1 MSARLDYR
9 LVDTPAAFREAAGAL
24 APGRGPF
31 AVDTERA
38 SSFRY
43 GNRAFLV
50 QVARRGAGTFLIA
63 PEGHRDVVREIFAPV
78 LGGQEWIIHAAGEDL
93 RSLALLGLHPGI
105 LFDTELASRIV
116 GHDRPNLAA
125 MVERFVGVEL
135 EKGHGHE
142 DWSRTPLPKSWQDYA
157 ALDVEYLHELA
168 EALTEVLDAQGKLH
182 WAFDEFA
189 HLIAVYSKTP
199 YPEKTWRD
207 MKGLASVRDQSGLQ
221 VARELWHAREE
232 ISEQRDIAPGRL
244 LPNRALLAI
253 ALAEPDSPHGLTR
266 AIGGKGMP
274 SRDVRRWLG
283 VVERALSADP
293 ATWPRRRD
301 PRENGTP
308 SKSGWERHYPESW
321 QMLQLCREDI
331 AASAEDLDIRPEILL
346 TPAILRETVW
356 NAPDKAPAWDTHQAA
371 TALEKAGARPWQ
383 IQITAP
389 ILAAAHAEMLDL
401 V

>member
-1 MSARLDYR
+1 MSARLNYR

-24 APGRGPF
+24 ANGRGPF

-50 QVARRGAGTFLIA
+50 QVARRDAGTFLIA
-63 PEGHRDVVREIFAPV
+63 PEGHRDEVREIFAPV

-93 RSLALLGLHPGI
+93 RSLALLGLRPGI

-116 GHDRPNLAA
+116 GYDRPNLAA

-168 EALTEVLDAQGKLH
+168 EALTEVLDAHGKLH
-182 WAFDEFA
+182 WAFEEFA

-207 MKGLASVRDQSGLQ
+207 MKGIASVRDQSGLQ
-221 VARELWHAREE
+221 IARELWHAREE
-232 ISEQRDIAPGRL
+232 ISQQRDIAPGRL
-244 LPNRALLAI
+244 LPNRALLDI

-283 VVERALSADP
+283 VVERALAADP

-301 PRENGTP
+301 PRANGTP

-331 AASAEDLDIRPEILL
+331 AASAEDLDIRPNILL

-371 TALEKAGARPWQ
+371 AALEKAGARPWQ
-383 IQITAP
+383 VQITAP
-389 ILAAAHAEMLDL
+389 ILAAAHAEMLEL

>member
-9 LVDTPAAFREAAGAL
+9 LVDTPAAFREAASAL
-24 APGRGPF
+24 TRGRGPF

-63 PEGHRDVVREIFAPV
+63 PEGHRDAVREIFTPV
-78 LGGQEWIIHAAGEDL
+78 LGGQEWVIHAAGEDL

-116 GHDRPNLAA
+116 GYDRPNLAA

-142 DWSRTPLPKSWQDYA
+142 DWSRTPLPRSWQDYA
-157 ALDVEYLHELA
+157 AFDVEYLHELA
-168 EALTEVLDAQGKLH
+168 EALTEVLDAHGKLH
-182 WAFDEFA
+182 WAFEEFA
-189 HLIAVYSKTP
+189 HLIAVHTKAP

-274 SRDVRRWLG
+274 ARDVRRWLG

-293 ATWPRRRD
+293 ATWPRRKD
-301 PRENGTP
+301 PRANSTP

-331 AASAEDLDIRPEILL
+331 SASAEDLDIRPDILL
-346 TPAILRETVW
+346 TPAILREAVW
-356 NAPDKAPAWDTHQAA
+356 NAPDKGPAWDTHQAA
-371 TALEKAGARPWQ
+371 TALEKAGARTWQ

-389 ILAAAHAEMLDL
+389 IVAAAHAEMLEL

>member
-24 APGRGPF
+24 AHGRGPF

-182 WAFDEFA
+182 WAFEEFA

-266 AIGGKGMP
+266 AIGSKGMP

-331 AASAEDLDIRPEILL
+331 AASAEDLDIRPDILL

>member
-1 MSARLDYR
+1 MNARLDYR
-9 LVDTPAAFREAAGAL
+9 LVDTPAAFREAAAAL
-24 APGRGPF
+24 AHGRGPF

-43 GNRAFLV
+43 GDRAFLV

-63 PEGHRDVVREIFAPV
+63 PEGHRDEVQEIFAPV

-93 RSLALLGLHPGI
+93 RSLAFLGLHPGI

-168 EALTEVLDAQGKLH
+168 EALTEVLDAQGKLR
-182 WAFDEFA
+182 WAFEEFA
-189 HLIAVYSKTP
+189 HLVAIYSKAP
-199 YPEKTWRD
+199 RPEKSWRD
-207 MKGLASVRDQSGLQ
+207 MKGLSSLRDQSGLQ
-221 VARELWHAREE
+221 IARELWHAREE
-232 ISEQRDIAPGRL
+232 ISQQRDIAPGRL
-244 LPNRALLAI
+244 LPNRALLDI
-253 ALAEPDSPHGLTR
+253 ALSEPDSPHGLIR
-266 AIGGKGMP
+266 AVGGKGMP

-283 VVERALSADP
+283 VVERALAADP

-301 PRENGTP
+301 PRANATP
-308 SKSGWERHYPESW
+308 SKPGWERHYPESW

-331 AASAEDLDIRPEILL
+331 AASAQDLDIRPDILL

-356 NAPDKAPAWDTHQAA
+356 NAPDSGPAWDTHQAA
-371 TALEKAGARPWQ
+371 AALKKAGARPWQ
-383 IQITAP
+383 VHLTAP
-389 ILAAAHAEMLDL
+389 ILAAAHAEMLEL

>member
-1 MSARLDYR
+1 MSARLNYR

-24 APGRGPF
+24 ANGRGPF

-50 QVARRGAGTFLIA
+50 QVARRDAGTFLIA
-63 PEGHRDVVREIFAPV
+63 PEGHRDEVREIFAPV

-93 RSLALLGLHPGI
+93 RSLALLGLRPGI

-116 GHDRPNLAA
+116 GYDRPNLAA

-168 EALTEVLDAQGKLH
+168 EALTEVLDAHGKLH
-182 WAFDEFA
+182 WAFEEFA

-207 MKGLASVRDQSGLQ
+207 MKGIASVRDQSGLQ

-232 ISEQRDIAPGRL
+232 ISEQRDISPGRL
-244 LPNRALLAI
+244 LPNRALLDI

-283 VVERALSADP
+283 VVERALAADP

-301 PRENGTP
+301 PRANGTP

-331 AASAEDLDIRPEILL
+331 AASAEDLDIRPDILL

-371 TALEKAGARPWQ
+371 AALKKAGARPWQ
-383 IQITAP
+383 VQITAP
-389 ILAAAHAEMLDL
+389 ILAAAHAEMLEL

>member
-1 MSARLDYR
+1 MNARLDYR
-9 LVDTPAAFREAAGAL
+9 LVDTPAAFREAAAAL
-24 APGRGPF
+24 AHGRGPF

-43 GNRAFLV
+43 GDRAFLV

-63 PEGHRDVVREIFAPV
+63 PEGHRDEVREIFAPV

-142 DWSRTPLPKSWQDYA
+142 DWSRTPLPESWQDYA

-168 EALTEVLDAQGKLH
+168 EALTEVLDAQGKLR
-182 WAFDEFA
+182 WAFEEFA
-189 HLIAVYSKTP
+189 HQVAIYSKAP
-199 YPEKTWRD
+199 RPEKSWRD
-207 MKGLASVRDQSGLQ
+207 MKGLSSLRDQSGLQ
-221 VARELWHAREE
+221 IARELWHAREE
-232 ISEQRDIAPGRL
+232 ISQQRDIAPGRL
-244 LPNRALLAI
+244 LPNRALVDI
-253 ALAEPDSPHGLTR
+253 ALSEPDSPHGLTR
-266 AIGGKGMP
+266 AVGGKGMP

-283 VVERALSADP
+283 VVERALATDP

-301 PRENGTP
+301 PRANATP
-308 SKSGWERHYPESW
+308 SKPGWERHYPESW
-321 QMLQLCREDI
+321 KMLQLCREDI
-331 AASAEDLDIRPEILL
+331 AASAQDLDIRPDILL

-356 NAPDKAPAWDTHQAA
+356 NAPDSGPAWDTHQAA
-371 TALEKAGARPWQ
+371 AALKKAGARPWQ
-383 IQITAP
+383 VHLTAP
-389 ILAAAHAEMLDL
+389 ILAAAHAEMLEL

>member
-1 MSARLDYR
+1 MNARLDYR
-9 LVDTPAAFREAAGAL
+9 LVDTPAAFREAASAL
-24 APGRGPF
+24 AHGRGPF

-43 GNRAFLV
+43 GDRAFLV

-63 PEGHRDVVREIFAPV
+63 PEGHRDEVREIFAPV

-168 EALTEVLDAQGKLH
+168 EALTEVLDAQGKLR
-182 WAFDEFA
+182 WAFEEFA
-189 HLIAVYSKTP
+189 HLVAIYSKAP
-199 YPEKTWRD
+199 RPEKSWRD
-207 MKGLASVRDQSGLQ
+207 MKGLSSLRDQSGLQ
-221 VARELWHAREE
+221 IARELWHAREE
-232 ISEQRDIAPGRL
+232 ISQQRDIAPGRL
-244 LPNRALLAI
+244 LPNRALLDI
-253 ALAEPDSPHGLTR
+253 ALSEPDSPHGLTR
-266 AIGGKGMP
+266 AVGGKGMP

-283 VVERALSADP
+283 VVERALAADP

-301 PRENGTP
+301 PRANATP

-321 QMLQLCREDI
+321 KMLQLCREDI
-331 AASAEDLDIRPEILL
+331 AASAQDLDIRPDILL

-356 NAPDKAPAWDTHQAA
+356 NAPDSGPAWDTHQAA
-371 TALEKAGARPWQ
+371 AALKKAGARPWQ
-383 IQITAP
+383 VHLTAP
-389 ILAAAHAEMLDL
+389 ILAAAHAEMLEL